1 MADQSDYS
9 WIDGMAKRRA
19 TETDH
24 ISLNFTR
31 KFDISTKWTTQTK
44 QITLSFSKPY
54 EEFRTIFM
62 SVGGNM
68 MSGRASR
75 GGIVFGKWNE
85 QLYSVHSQNPEV
97 FKLSY
102 ELSENV
108 EIVFTGEMF
117 LTPVTVQVTQ
127 SLQTVKATNA
137 NGISVSFE
145 LEISPERNTV
155 TFRQKT

>member
-9 WIDGMAKRRA
+9 WMDGMVKSRA

-31 KFDISTKWTTQTK
+31 KFYRCKNEQTK

-62 SVGGNM
+62 SVGENM
-68 MSGRASR
+68 KSGRAPR
-75 GGIVFGKWNE
+75 NGIVFGKWNE

-97 FKLSY
+97 FKLSC

-127 SLQTVKATNA
+127 SLQTVKAKNA